1 MEEKN
6 NEMVEL
12 VEVNE
17 TPETEVE
24 VEETGMGTGMAML
37 IGSGLTLAVIAG
49 VRKGRELW
57 AKHKAKKSAIEAD
70 AEVIND
76 NNDDSETASEVPEE
90 KEQ

>member
-17 TPETEVE
+17 TPETGVE

-37 IGSGLTLAVIAG
+37 IGSGLTLAVMAG
-49 VRKGRELW
+49 VKKGRELW
-57 AKHKAKKSAIEAD
+57 AKHKAKKSVIEAD

-76 NNDDSETASEVPEE
+76 NDGNSETASEVLEE

>member
-37 IGSGLTLAVIAG
+37 IGSGLTLAVMAG
-49 VRKGRELW
+49 VKKGRELW
-57 AKHKAKKSAIEAD
+57 AKHKAKKSVIEAD

-76 NNDDSETASEVPEE
+76 NDGDSETASEVPEE